1 MIFAEVI
8 FPILEDFA
16 ALVSSFL
23 EVFTTSFQTR
33 SMKNGKEIAKTKKE
47 IEDMVHCEEE
57 ENTHVIGFTMP
68 SNADDEEE
76 EEDV

>member
-23 EVFTTSFQTR
+23 EVFTT
-33 SMKNGKEIAKTKKE
+33 
-47 IEDMVHCEEE
+47 
-57 ENTHVIGFTMP
+57 GF
-68 SNADDEEE
+68 
-76 EEDV
+76 

>member
-23 EVFTTSFQTR
+23 EVFTTSFQTK
-33 SMKNGKEIAKTKKE
+33 SMKNGKEIAKMKKE
-47 IEDMVHCEEE
+47 IEDTMHCEE
-57 ENTHVIGFTMP
+57 ENTHVIGFAM
-68 SNADDEEE
+68 SSSADDDEEE